1 MYLKMRQREI
11 IQKCIHHPDITVQ
24 ELEQMYKV
32 SRRTI
37 YDDIASIKDWAIEN
51 GIRYELEGRRIFEIR
66 DPDSLLRV
74 QKLLKDLA
82 PFAAPLNQCSR
93 VNLILAHLFFE
104 DDSFTILQ
112 LCEKIGIS
120 RSTFY
125 RDLDAVVMW
134 LEPFDLT
141 LEIRKNKGVRIQGR
155 ESRRRD
161 AMVSFIKGNFDSV
174 ELLGMVLDGRTAPF
188 FSNEKDCIF
197 HMVKRYF
204 EDADL
209 QTIRDEMEVLQN
221 TEEEPGDYRMIYFIW
236 LMLISRKR
244 EKTGF
249 SVELGWEWE
258 PSESDEIFRAVLEK
272 LGFGEEEQRFL
283 SFYFKTIHGENP
295 ETEREERVLEDRISL
310 FLDRMEKLTGCPL
323 RQDLLLEESLKLH
336 VKTSGHRLAMGI
348 KDANPLLEEIKV
360 KFPELSRLCR
370 QEIQTQNL
378 FGTGVG
384 EHEIS
389 YVVIYIAA
397 AMERMEK
404 SRKRVFAVCTTG
416 KGSAQLLEI
425 SLKKHFPELEVLGT
439 ISIQKAAKVRK
450 TEADAIIST
459 ARLEE
464 TEVPVIC
471 VSPLLLPQDVSH
483 IRKVLN
489 LRPAKREEKPG
500 KTGEMEPDSFF
511 QLMYMM
517 SDCAA
522 AVEELSS
529 LWNLQLSNTVY
540 IALLIHLMMQLHQGI
555 GLEKGDIK
563 SLDSGEQLIF
573 QVTERLYR
581 KYGRHVSRYDL
592 DSIKMYLQGGEEMR

>member
-1 MYLKMRQREI
+1 
-11 IQKCIHHPDITVQ
+11 
-24 ELEQMYKV
+24 
-32 SRRTI
+32 
-37 YDDIASIKDWAIEN
+37 
-51 GIRYELEGRRIFEIR
+51 
-66 DPDSLLRV
+66 
-74 QKLLKDLA
+74 
-82 PFAAPLNQCSR
+82 
-93 VNLILAHLFFE
+93 
-104 DDSFTILQ
+104 
-112 LCEKIGIS
+112 
-120 RSTFY
+120 
-125 RDLDAVVMW
+125 
-134 LEPFDLT
+134 
-141 LEIRKNKGVRIQGR
+141 
-155 ESRRRD
+155 
-161 AMVSFIKGNFDSV
+161 
-174 ELLGMVLDGRTAPF
+174 
-188 FSNEKDCIF
+188 
-197 HMVKRYF
+197 
-204 EDADL
+204 
-209 QTIRDEMEVLQN
+209 
-221 TEEEPGDYRMIYFIW
+221 
-236 LMLISRKR
+236 
-244 EKTGF
+244 
-249 SVELGWEWE
+249 
-258 PSESDEIFRAVLEK
+258 
-272 LGFGEEEQRFL
+272 
-283 SFYFKTIHGENP
+283 
-295 ETEREERVLEDRISL
+295 
-310 FLDRMEKLTGCPL
+310 
-323 RQDLLLEESLKLH
+323 
-336 VKTSGHRLAMGI
+336 MGI

-360 KFPELSRLCR
+360 KFPELFHLCR
-370 QEIQTQNL
+370 QEIQTENL